1 MRQFQELRDV
11 TGTGWP
17 PLRLLGGNRVVTIAS
32 TQAQTVPELGRI
44 ARRLSPARAVA
55 RRLGLRY
62 VQQEDLTWRRQRRGK
77 GFSYLRED
85 GTVIRDRAM
94 VQRLASL
101 AVPPAYEEVR
111 YASDPAAHLQAVG
124 RDAAG
129 RLQYRY
135 HPDWQKVRETR
146 KARRLVR
153 LAQVLPSIRRSI
165 VQHLAKSEPTRE
177 FAYAAVIEL
186 VARSAIRPGNDN
198 YARLHRTHGATTLL
212 KSHVT
217 IEADTVTLTFRA
229 KGNKKVQKEVDAR
242 RLAEALAVLRQL
254 PGRRLFQYLDDGGGV
269 HSVRSSE
276 VNRFL
281 REMAGVKISLKDF
294 RTLLASA
301 AALETLARTQPATSA
316 RARRRQVLEAMRATA
331 EDLHN
336 TPAIC
341 RKSYVHEAI
350 VTAFEDGIL
359 ERFADA
365 LKKSR
370 SPIKREQILAQV
382 VATAAAG

>member
-1 MRQFQELRDV
+1 LAAENHTVSTTASQENAGSDF
-11 TGTGWP
+11 G
-17 PLRLLGGNRVVTIAS
+17 RV
-32 TQAQTVPELGRI
+32 
-44 ARRLSPARAVA
+44 ARRLSPARVVA
-55 RRLGLRY
+55 RQLGLHY
-62 VQQEDLTWRRQRRGK
+62 VQQEDLTWRRLRRGR
-77 GFSYLRED
+77 GFRYVCED
-85 GTVIRDRAM
+85 GAVIRDRAT
-94 VQRLASL
+94 VRRLASL
-101 AVPPAYEEVR
+101 AVPPAYDDVH
-111 YASDPAAHLQAVG
+111 YAPDPAAHLQAIG

-135 HPDWQKVRETR
+135 HADWQKVRETR

-165 VQHLAKSEPTRE
+165 VQHLAGSEPTRE

-186 VARSAIRPGNDN
+186 IARSAIRPGNDS

-217 IEADTVTLTFRA
+217 IEADTLTLSFRA

-242 RLAEALAVLRQL
+242 RLADALAVLREL
-254 PGRRLFQYLDDGGGV
+254 PGRRLFQYRDDAGAV
-269 HSVRSSE
+269 HPVRSRE

-294 RTLLASA
+294 RTLLGSA
-301 AALETLARTQPATSA
+301 AALETLARTQPAVNA
-316 RARRRQVLEAMRATA
+316 RARRKQVLEAMRATA

-359 ERFADA
+359 ERFADM

-370 SPIKREQILAQV
+370 SPAKREQILAQV
-382 VATAAAG
+382 VAMAPAG

>member
-1 MRQFQELRDV
+1 MS
-11 TGTGWP
+11 P
-17 PLRLLGGNRVVTIAS
+17 RLIAGNRVVSIAS
-32 TQAQTVPELGRI
+32 TQDQIVPDIPGV
-44 ARRLSPARAVA
+44 ARRLSSARAVA
-55 RRLGLRY
+55 RRLGLHY
-62 VQQEDLTWRRQRRGK
+62 VQQEDLTWRRLRRGK
-77 GFSYLRED
+77 GFSYVRED
-85 GTVIRDRAM
+85 GAAIRDRAT
-94 VQRLASL
+94 VRRLAAL
-101 AVPPAYEEVR
+101 AVPPAYEDVR
-111 YASDPAAHLQAVG
+111 YAPDPAAHLQAVG

-153 LAQVLPSIRRSI
+153 LARVLPSIRRSI

-186 VARSAIRPGNDN
+186 IARSAIRPGNEN

-217 IEADTVTLTFRA
+217 IEGDTLTLTFRA

-242 RLAEALAVLRQL
+242 RLADALAVLREL
-254 PGRRLFQYLDDGGGV
+254 PGRRLFQYLDDGGAV
-269 HSVRSSE
+269 RPVRSSE

-281 REMAGVKISLKDF
+281 RDMAGVKISLKDF

-301 AALETLARTQPATSA
+301 AALETLARTQPASSV
-316 RARRRQVLEAMRATA
+316 RARRKQVLEAIRATA

-350 VTAFEDGIL
+350 VTAFEEGIL

-370 SPIKREQILAQV
+370 SPVKREQILAQV
-382 VATAAAG
+382 VATAAAT

>member
-1 MRQFQELRDV
+1 
-11 TGTGWP
+11 
-17 PLRLLGGNRVVTIAS
+17 
-32 TQAQTVPELGRI
+32 
-44 ARRLSPARAVA
+44 
-55 RRLGLRY
+55 
-62 VQQEDLTWRRQRRGK
+62 VQQADLTWRRLRRGR
-77 GFSYLRED
+77 GFRYVCED
-85 GTVIRDRAM
+85 GAVIRDRAT
-94 VQRLASL
+94 VRRLASL
-101 AVPPAYEEVR
+101 AVPPAYDDVH
-111 YASDPAAHLQAVG
+111 YAPDPAAHLQAIG

-135 HPDWQKVRETR
+135 HADWQKVRETR

-165 VQHLAKSEPTRE
+165 VQHLAGSEPTRE

-186 VARSAIRPGNDN
+186 IARSAIRPGNDS

-217 IEADTVTLTFRA
+217 IEADTLTLSFRA

-242 RLAEALAVLRQL
+242 RLADALAVLREL
-254 PGRRLFQYLDDGGGV
+254 PGRRLFQYRDDAGAV
-269 HSVRSSE
+269 HPVRSRE

-294 RTLLASA
+294 RTLLGSA
-301 AALETLARTQPATSA
+301 AALETLARTQPAVNA
-316 RARRRQVLEAMRATA
+316 RARRKQVLEAMRATA

-359 ERFADA
+359 ERFADM

-370 SPIKREQILAQV
+370 SPAKREQILAQV
-382 VATAAAG
+382 VAMAPPG

>member
-1 MRQFQELRDV
+1 M
-11 TGTGWP
+11 
-17 PLRLLGGNRVVTIAS
+17 NR
-32 TQAQTVPELGRI
+32 
-44 ARRLSPARAVA
+44 
-55 RRLGLRY
+55 
-62 VQQEDLTWRRQRRGK
+62 EDLTWRRLRRGK
-77 GFSYLRED
+77 GFCYVRED
-85 GTVIRDRAM
+85 GTVIRDRAT
-94 VQRLASL
+94 VRRLASL
-101 AVPPAYEEVR
+101 AVPPAYDDVR
-111 YASDPAAHLQAVG
+111 YAADPAGHLQAVA

-153 LAQVLPSIRRSI
+153 LAQVLPSIRRRI
-165 VQHLAKSEPTRE
+165 AQHLARSEPTRE

-186 VARSAIRPGNDN
+186 IARTAIRPGNDS

-217 IEADTVTLTFRA
+217 IEADSLTLTFRA
-229 KGNKKVQKEVDAR
+229 KGDKKVQKEVDAQR
-242 RLAEALAVLRQL
+242 VADALTVLRKL
-254 PGRRLFQYLDDGGGV
+254 PGRRLFQYLDDGGAV
-269 HSVRSSE
+269 HPVRSSD

-281 REMAGVKISLKDF
+281 REMAGVNISLKDF
-294 RTLLASA
+294 RTLLASV
-301 AALETLARTQPATSA
+301 AALETLVRTRPATSV
-316 RARRRQVLEAMRATA
+316 RARRKQVLEAMRATA

-370 SPIKREQILAQV
+370 SPVKREKILAEV
-382 VATAAAG
+382 VATTEVT